1 MPQFSIA
8 TEKGERLLMRLF
20 SRKEHAVK
28 NWHARALMIDP
39 KKTKLTLI
47 KTHEIKQV
55 PSWVYRKY
63 APQQLAPKLK

>member
-1 MPQFSIA
+1 
-8 TEKGERLLMRLF
+8 MRLF
-20 SRKEHAVK
+20 SRKECAVK

-39 KKTKLTLI
+39 KKTKLTLL
-47 KTHEIKQV
+47 KTHEARQL

>member
-20 SRKEHAVK
+20 SKKGLAVK
-28 NWHARALMIDP
+28 NWHARALLIDP

-47 KTHEIKQV
+47 KTHEVKQV
-55 PSWVYRKY
+55 PSWVYKKY
-63 APQQLAPKLK
+63 APQQLAIN